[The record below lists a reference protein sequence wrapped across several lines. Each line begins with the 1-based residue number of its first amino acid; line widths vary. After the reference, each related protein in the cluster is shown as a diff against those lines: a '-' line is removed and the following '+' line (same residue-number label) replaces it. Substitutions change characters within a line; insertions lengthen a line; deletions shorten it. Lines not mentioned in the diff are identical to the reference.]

1 MTEEDKSGQNT
12 IEKAVHQNIAAR
24 LADEGVNVAGSQEA
38 APGENSGEPAPI
50 MANTEE
56 QKNESEPVGAANIQA
71 EEKTEVVVEK
81 PTAEANPTVVPSKP

>member
-1 MTEEDKSGQNT
+1 
-12 IEKAVHQNIAAR
+12 
-24 LADEGVNVAGSQEA
+24 
-38 APGENSGEPAPI
+38 